1 MIDVALID
9 EVLRTAG
16 IPIVSVANRRGVVTV
31 QYDAAATAQQ
41 RAQGDA
47 MVAGWDGAAEAKKA
61 KRKQA
66 KAALVG
72 TDDPTQL
79 ASRSAL
85 RLIYASLVENRQA
98 FNALRLH
105 VMDPA
110 NNPLPPALTVRS
122 WKQALSGVRQLI
134 DTETDPEA

>member
-1 MIDVALID
+1 MITLTQLDEAL
-9 EVLRTAG
+9 RAAG
-16 IPIVSVANRRGVVTV
+16 IPIEGVRDRGGVIEVD
-31 QYDAAATAQQ
+31 YSPGATAEQQ
-41 RAQGDA
+41 QVGAA
-47 MVAGWDGAAEAKKA
+47 IVTGWDGAAEAKKA

-134 DTETDPEA
+134 DTETEPEG